1 MHKPSLLVSGI
12 SGQLGRSVI
21 EQLSGRPGYRLIGTT
36 RTPTSRLDF
45 ATHGIDVRYADFDD
59 PSCLAKAFDGVDRIL
74 LISTSA
80 EYCGPRRVE
89 QHRHAIAAARDA
101 GARQLIYTSLLNAD
115 ASPLGPIA
123 SDHAATEAMLQAS
136 GLRYLALRNCFYM
149 EMLLSPLQRAV
160 ATGEWISAAEQG
172 RVAYITRENCATA
185 AAAALSLSL
194 EDSQIL
200 NITGPVSLSGE
211 ELVAIANTVL
221 GTSIRF
227 RAVTKEEA
235 ASHMTATGIPA
246 PMAKLLAYIDWCVS
260 QQAMSPASDDFRLL
274 TGYRASSVE
283 DFLITH
289 RESLLRFLRHR

>member
-45 ATHGIDVRYADFDD
+45 ATHGIDVRYANFDD
-59 PSCLAKAFDGVDRIL
+59 PSCLAKAFDGADRIL

-115 ASPLGPIA
+115 ASTLGPIA
-123 SDHAATEAMLQAS
+123 SDHA
-136 GLRYLALRNCFYM
+136 
-149 EMLLSPLQRAV
+149 
-160 ATGEWISAAEQG
+160 
-172 RVAYITRENCATA
+172 
-185 AAAALSLSL
+185 LSLNL

-200 NITGPVSLSGE
+200 NITGDVPGERRLSPAHRIPRECCGGFSD
-211 ELVAIANTVL
+211 LAPRVVAT
-221 GTSIRF
+221 F
-227 RAVTKEEA
+227 
-235 ASHMTATGIPA
+235 
-246 PMAKLLAYIDWCVS
+246 
-260 QQAMSPASDDFRLL
+260 SPASLMND
-274 TGYRASSVE
+274 GS
-283 DFLITH
+283 
-289 RESLLRFLRHR
+289 